1 MILRLLS
8 ALFTFLCFAPSQSA
22 FAQDRIPFYE
32 DYFRKSDLN
41 GFLRQAKIFLE
52 KKPEAP
58 EAPRLAMDYLM
69 AGKAA
74 RNIEAVNRATGY
86 LLFKYQNSLPTL
98 HLLSSFEKGSDKLKT
113 ILKTQAEIADLS
125 DKQFADAY
133 CRTLILIARA
143 QDPELFKDSGIRLRA
158 YLLATTA
165 EVEEIQKIAAQTLSK
180 QADKGNAMS
189 KVVKVVFSEDEIIK
203 KIEAL
208 EKVQGDDARFC
219 MKYYMSQL
227 TESQLKSPEILT
239 LQIKQGLFEKAG
251 DMEKVFQAFESLPSG
266 TVKLPKYQAFLGLAQ
281 HLDEKDED
289 AIKTLR
295 NISTTSSDK
304 TAVLWGKTARAYA
317 DGLQSSENRKKLL
330 LGALGKAIDRLSQKS
345 DAWLLEAKWQ
355 TEGGEGKTANYHA
368 HLAISKSAESFEIQV
383 RKDKEMVFAF
393 RTDPKKA
400 SVIPPMGDV
409 VISFASPGAL
419 PVPQASIVRNVSDG
433 SFNYNFNLS
442 FASTFARLEDMGSG
456 ILKNPYVGTAKGRE
470 VLVSYLLGSKPIWL
484 GPAKSIRGGTSYPV
498 YSLSPDEPVP
508 TYAELAFDVSG
519 ELTSCSFGDF
529 SLPSILRGDAGILEK
544 MPKWPDLAKKEEAKF
559 DFALFMQMISQL
571 SKTTAP

>member
-1 MILRLLS
+1 MIFRLLS
-8 ALFTFLCFAPSQSA
+8 VPVAFLCFVPSQSA

-52 KKPEAP
+52 EKPEAP
-58 EAPRLAMDYLM
+58 EAPRVAMDYLM

-113 ILKTQAEIADLS
+113 ILKTQAELADLS
-125 DKQFADAY
+125 DKQFAAAY

-165 EVEEIQKIAAQTLSK
+165 GVEEIQKIASQTLSK
-180 QADKGNAMS
+180 EADKGNAMS
-189 KVVKVVFSEDEIIK
+189 KVVKLVFSEDGLMK

-208 EKVQGDDARFC
+208 DKIQGDDARFC

-251 DMEKVFQAFESLPSG
+251 DMEKVFQAFDSLPSG
-266 TVKLPKYQAFLGLAQ
+266 TVKLAKYQAFLGLAQ

-304 TAVLWGKTARAYA
+304 TAALWGKTAQAYA

-330 LGALGKAIDRLSQKS
+330 LGALGKAIDRLGQES
-345 DAWLLEAKWQ
+345 DAWLVEAKWQ
-355 TEGGEGKTANYHA
+355 TEGGEGKPANYHA

-400 SVIPPMGDV
+400 SVIPPKETRKS
-409 VISFASPGAL
+409 SFPLPVPALL

-456 ILKNPYVGTAKGRE
+456 ILKNPYVGTSKGRE

-498 YSLSPDEPVP
+498 YSLNPDEPAP

-519 ELTSCSFGDF
+519 RAHFL
-529 SLPSILRGDAGILEK
+529 LLRGLFPTLH
-544 MPKWPDLAKKEEAKF
+544 PKG
-559 DFALFMQMISQL
+559 
-571 SKTTAP
+571 

>member
-1 MILRLLS
+1 MIFRLLS
-8 ALFTFLCFAPSQSA
+8 VPVAFLCFVPSQST
-22 FAQDRIPFYE
+22 FAQDESPFTRIT
-32 DYFRKSDLN
+32 RKSDLN
-41 GFLRQAKIFLE
+41 GFLRQARTFLE
-52 KKPEAP
+52 EKPEAS

-113 ILKTQAEIADLS
+113 ILKTQAELADLS
-125 DKQFADAY
+125 DKQFAAAY

-165 EVEEIQKIAAQTLSK
+165 GVEEIQKIASQTLSK
-180 QADKGNAMS
+180 EADKGNAMS
-189 KVVKVVFSEDEIIK
+189 KVVKVVFSEDGLMK

-208 EKVQGDDARFC
+208 DKIQGDDARFC

-266 TVKLPKYQAFLGLAQ
+266 TVKLAKYQAFLGFAQ

-304 TAVLWGKTARAYA
+304 TAALWGKTALAYA

-330 LGALGKAIDRLSQKS
+330 LGALGKAIDRLGQES
-345 DAWLLEAKWQ
+345 DAWLVEAKWQ
-355 TEGGEGKTANYHA
+355 TEGGEGKNAHYHA

-409 VISFASPGAL
+409 VISFASPV
-419 PVPQASIVRNVSDG
+419 VPASIVRNVSDG
-433 SFNYNFNLS
+433 SFNNFNLS
-442 FASTFARLEDMGSG
+442 YQHLQGLRIWDPASSKTPTSARARAGKSSSATCWAANRSG
-456 ILKNPYVGTAKGRE
+456 LDPQNR
-470 VLVSYLLGSKPIWL
+470 
-484 GPAKSIRGGTSYPV
+484 
-498 YSLSPDEPVP
+498 
-508 TYAELAFDVSG
+508 SG
-519 ELTSCSFGDF
+519 EE
-529 SLPSILRGDAGILEK
+529 LPTPS
-544 MPKWPDLAKKEEAKF
+544 
-559 DFALFMQMISQL
+559 
-571 SKTTAP
+571 TA